1 MISYRRACDIGYLIS
16 VRRTVNNIKSGIYS
30 NSKMSQAYGRYIIE
44 NPDIDLQWSLH
55 TIQIDVTCYLQGI
68 KVEPMFQ
75 IHVKTLQLILN

>member
-1 MISYRRACDIGYLIS
+1 
-16 VRRTVNNIKSGIYS
+16 
-30 NSKMSQAYGRYIIE
+30 MSQAYGRYIIE